1 MEMTVFRLLFFI
13 GNSEEFPMKENG
25 IGYTT
30 YQNETHK
37 TKVGKN
43 EKNRDILHS
52 KIGMN

>member
-1 MEMTVFRLLFFI
+1 MTVFRLLFSFV

-30 YQNETHK
+30 YQIKTHEK
-37 TKVGKN
+37 KVGKN